1 MLPPFLMLAYSGKD
15 INLSSYNQMEN
26 FVNPAQISDSRNWD
40 AWIGTDEAG
49 KGDYFGPLAAAGVHV
64 NAERCEQL
72 RALGVCDS
80 KRITDQKLRKL
91 AQEIRMRYGRYVS
104 SVEITPLRY
113 NALYTSFREK
123 GQNLNHLLA
132 WLHAK
137 AIQNLLNRFDCRYVL
152 VDRFAKP
159 EVLAAQLQKFRLKI
173 ELVQIPKAESD
184 IAVAAASIIAR
195 DAFLQCLEQLSEKY
209 QMKLPKGAT
218 HVIAEGRRVVE
229 LHGTEALHHVAKLHF
244 RTTGDILT

>member
-1 MLPPFLMLAYSGKD
+1 MQNITIPT
-15 INLSSYNQMEN
+15 
-26 FVNPAQISDSRNWD
+26 QISDSHNWD

-64 NAERCEQL
+64 NPERCEQL
-72 RALGVCDS
+72 RVLGVCDS
-80 KRITDQKLRKL
+80 KKIADQKLRKL
-91 AQEIRMRYGRYVS
+91 AQEIRMRYGHYVS
-104 SVEITPLRY
+104 LVEITPLRY

-137 AIQNLLNRFDCRYVL
+137 AIQNLLNRSDCRYIL

-173 ELVQIPKAESD
+173 DLVQIPQAESD

-195 DAFLQCLEQLSEKY
+195 DAFLQCLEELSEKY
-209 QMKLPKGAT
+209 QIKLPKGAT
-218 HVIAEGRRVVE
+218 HVIEVGRRIVE
-229 LHGTEALHHVAKLHF
+229 LHGTEALRHVAKLHF
-244 RTTGDILT
+244 KTTGNILRKYY